1 MPKNFHLIL
10 QNPSTTSPSF
20 KRKRGFKAS
29 PEEKEEDIGP
39 KVIADFQKRNLASNR
54 EAFTTGFNS
63 RNEHRTIDLPTIID
77 LVKIDFFKVFN
88 SDLRSIFIERYGLTP
103 VDYSQFNKTVLF
115 EIINRR
121 QFQAFQQH
129 VDTIIG
135 SAEGTPYG
143 GKPYNILALMQSYQF
158 IGSKERMSCPWQEGL
173 LLTLIQTEGGEG
185 EQQKAAMIDYLQA
198 QNIRFT
204 YKEDSPYMVQI
215 HSLGEDQMNTIID
228 NFDVIKTVTSSR
240 STTVRPGQYGEM
252 RREYGFDVKVP
263 ERLTTV
269 GVIDTGFDRNI
280 DPLRVLLTDIQ
291 YDHSGNGA
299 YWDEAGHGS
308 LVSGLVALGDEFAA
322 SVKRTYTARARI
334 AVIKAIHNT
343 NDEINIPRL
352 IFDIKD
358 AKRKHGIRLF
368 NMSLNLPGAMA
379 YNSNYSQFAY
389 ELDKLAYEED
399 ILIFLSVGNFKED
412 NLEALISDPNFSH
425 PAHNYPAFFY
435 ERSSPSP
442 FHTCEDT
449 NIFPPSDSLNNLSI
463 GALAGNIEAGD
474 SSDITPLNIYPAYYT
489 RKFHWDYDAMV
500 NGSLLKRNQKNKFL
514 NKPDLVYDGGDLF
527 SYDAGIEVLSAGGRA
542 TGRFFFR
549 TCGTSIATPL
559 LCSFGAQILNMY
571 PDLRTQTVKAILIN
585 SAYYYKL
592 KDLPA
597 FENSNDRL
605 LRSLIGFGKP
615 DKNDLISTENNA
627 ITFIIEDEIGVG
639 EIIVMPVNLPPGLKQ
654 SGNKLQCKISL
665 CYSFLP
671 VRENQL
677 NYLPLHMSFGL
688 VKNMDVDTIAQS
700 GQDIYGIKKG
710 FSWSEDHHGIENR
723 IFSNAQS
730 MVYSLQPGD
739 LNNVGDS
746 VAIAVRCLVKKD
758 ISVTHLNALEE
769 KSHAFSL
776 VATFKELMENSAES
790 GLYAQMAAI
799 NEVRIIAIGDV
810 SGEADLEAEA
820 D

>member
-1 MPKNFHLIL
+1 MPNNFHLIL
-10 QNPSTTSPSF
+10 KNPIADNPKF
-20 KRKRGFKAS
+20 KRTRGYQAAS
-29 PEEKEEDIGP
+29 EEKEEDTGA
-39 KVIADFQKRNLASNR
+39 KVIEDFQKRNLASNR
-54 EAFTTGFNS
+54 DAFNTGVRI
-63 RNEHRTIDLPTIID
+63 RNERRTIALPILID

-88 SDLRSIFIERYGLTP
+88 NDLRSIFIERYGLAP
-103 VDYSQFNKTVLF
+103 VEYSKFNKTVLF
-115 EIINRR
+115 EITNRD
-121 QFQAFQQH
+121 QFQVFQRH
-129 VDTIIG
+129 VDIIIS
-135 SAEGTPYG
+135 SAEGTPYA
-143 GKPYNILALMQSYQF
+143 GKPYNLLALIQSFQF
-158 IGSKERMSCPWQEGL
+158 IGSGERLSYPRHEGL
-173 LLTLIQTEGGEG
+173 LLTLIQTDGREG
-185 EQQKAAMIDYLQA
+185 EQQKTAMIVYLQA
-198 QNIRFT
+198 QNISFT
-204 YKEDSPYMVQI
+204 YIEDSPFMVQI
-215 HSLGEDQMNTIID
+215 HSLGEAQLNTLVD
-228 NFDVIKTVTSSR
+228 NFDIIKTVTSSR
-240 STTVRPGQYGEM
+240 STTVRPGQYGEV
-252 RREYGFDVKVP
+252 RREYGFEVEVP

-280 DPLRVLLTDIQ
+280 EPLRQLLTGIN
-291 YDHSGNGA
+291 YDHTGYGP

-308 LVSGLVALGDEFAA
+308 LVTGLVALGDDFAA

-352 IFDIKD
+352 ISDIRD

-379 YNSNYSQFAY
+379 YNSSYSQFAY
-389 ELDKLAYEED
+389 ELDKLAHEED

-412 NLEALISDPNFSH
+412 SLEDLISNPNFSH
-425 PAHNYPAFFY
+425 PAHDYPSFFY
-435 ERSSPSP
+435 ERISPSP

-474 SSDITPLNIYPAYYT
+474 NSDVTPLNIYPAYYT
-489 RKFHWDYDAMV
+489 RKFHWDYSAMV
-500 NGSLLKRNQKNKFL
+500 NGSLLKKNQKNKFL

-527 SYDAGIEVLSAGGRA
+527 SYDAGIEVLSSGGRA

-571 PDLRTQTVKAILIN
+571 PELRTQTIKAILIN
-585 SAYYYKL
+585 AASYYKL

-597 FENSNDRL
+597 FTGTNNSL
-605 LRSLIGFGKP
+605 LKSLIGFGKP
-615 DKNDLISTENNA
+615 DKNGLISTENNA
-627 ITFIIEDEIGVG
+627 ITFIIEDEIEEE
-639 EIIVMPVNLPPGLKQ
+639 EIIVMPVNLPPGLKH

-677 NYLPLHMSFGL
+677 NYLPLHLSFGL

-700 GQDIYGIKKG
+700 NQDIYSIKKV
-710 FSWSEDHHGIENR
+710 FRWSEDHYGIENR

-730 MVYSLQPGD
+730 MSYTLQPGD
-739 LNNVGDS
+739 LNNVDGS

-758 ISVTHLNALEE
+758 IPETHLNALDGI
-769 KSHAFSL
+769 SHAFSL
-776 VATFKELMENSAES
+776 VATFTELMENSADS
-790 GLYAQMAAI
+790 DLYAQMAAI
-799 NEVRIIAIGDV
+799 NEVRIIAIGEV

-820 D
+820 E